1 MNIKEDIENHEENKE
16 KEMDDVLKIFYQLI
30 SKISE
35 IQKEDLQG
43 CIMTSAKLVYR
54 GKRICRDYQVKIE
67 HENKR
72 GMSLL
77 AWGTD
82 DTGEIACSLNVKLM
96 KQKNEPQKPER
107 EKNREHWLEH
117 KTERQE
123 IWVSERQVEEYLK
136 KTGDTNTIHRG
147 KKAVVPGL
155 YMVCLCMDKCREL
168 FWELFQKYENMQ
180 MKFVSPVHV
189 GERIEIHNI
198 KHDIKHGKKDSME
211 YVIEYGKE
219 HIVAAKLIFT

>member
-1 MNIKEDIENHEENKE
+1 
-16 KEMDDVLKIFYQLI
+16 MDDVLKIFYQLI

-43 CIMTSAKLVYR
+43 CIMASAKLVYG

-67 HENKR
+67 YENKR
-72 GMSLL
+72 GMSLS

-82 DTGEIACSLNVKLM
+82 DTGETACSLNVKLM

-117 KTERQE
+117 KTEWQE
-123 IWVSERQVEEYLK
+123 IWVSEGQVEEYLQ

-147 KKAVVPGL
+147 EKAVVPGL
-155 YMVCLCMDKCREL
+155 YMVCLCMDKCR
-168 FWELFQKYENMQ
+168 ELFQKYENMQ

-189 GERIEIHNI
+189 GERIEIHSI
-198 KHDIKHGKKDSME
+198 KHDKKDSME
-211 YVIEYGKE
+211 YAIVHGKE